1 MFISNSLVLAFAS
14 SQVLA
19 SRLFVASYAGT
30 VSTLSLTENA
40 NGAYSLGVIATST
53 ACAANSSW
61 ITLDSERD
69 VLFCAD
75 RGLTSS
81 HGTLN
86 SLQIQ
91 NDGSLKALDRIQTP
105 VGAAATVLYANNTGL
120 AVAFYSSSSVGS
132 FDVTSDTNMLPLQT
146 FTYNLT
152 TPGADPDYETAPHPH
167 EAITDPTGAFVLV
180 PDLGADLVRLY
191 YINPKTKLLEPLD
204 PLKTPTG
211 SGPRHGN
218 WLVTKTATYFYLV
231 SQLTNRLT
239 AYKVT
244 YNSNN
249 TLSFAVKFER
259 TLLETTTPGQELQFY
274 SAASGIQIT
283 SDNNFLIISQRNDTH
298 FSIPNPSSSSS
309 TAKTIP
315 SDSLLT
321 YSLNHANGNFSL
333 ISIDAAGGSFPRQFS
348 INKAGDLVAVGL
360 QNDGRLVIIKRDVET
375 GKGMEIVAAINIT
388 GQVVCAVWDE

>member
-14 SQVLA
+14 TQVLA

-30 VSTLSLTENA
+30 VSTLSLTEDA
-40 NGAYSLGVIATST
+40 SGAYSLGLIATST

-61 ITLDSERD
+61 ITKDSERD

-75 RGLTSS
+75 RGLTSD

-91 NDGSLKALDRIQTP
+91 SDGSLKALDRIQTP

-132 FDVTSDTNMLPLQT
+132 YDVTSDTNMLPLQT

-152 TPGADPDYETAPHPH
+152 TPGADPEYETAPHPH
-167 EAITDPTGAFVLV
+167 EAITDPTGRFVLV

-191 YINPKTKLLEPLD
+191 YINPKTKLLEPLA

-218 WLVTKTATYFYLV
+218 WLVTKSATYFYLV
-231 SQLTNRLT
+231 SQLTNKLT

-249 TLSFAVKFER
+249 TLSFAVKFTR

-283 SDNNFLIISQRNDTH
+283 PDNNFLIISQRNDTH
-298 FSIPNPSSSSS
+298 FSIPDPSSSSS
-309 TAKTIP
+309 TPSTIP

-321 YSLNHANGNFSL
+321 YSLNHNNGNFSL

-360 QNDGRLVIIKRDVET
+360 QNDGRLVIIKRDVQT
-375 GKGMEIVAAINIT
+375 GKGLEIVAAMDIA